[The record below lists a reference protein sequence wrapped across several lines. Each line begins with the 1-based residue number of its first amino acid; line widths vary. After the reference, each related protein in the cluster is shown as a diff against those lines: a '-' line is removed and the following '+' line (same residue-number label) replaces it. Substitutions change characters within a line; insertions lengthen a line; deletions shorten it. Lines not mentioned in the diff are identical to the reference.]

1 VIQLLN
7 FAGRGRDEACLRC
20 CECLM
25 HSAAQPVS
33 TKNIIKLSFAA
44 SSAVRQKDKNY
55 PSFDSSCYVE
65 VSTAL
70 RLESIPT
77 VLSVGTSSM
86 LPAWHSFT
94 TQAILV
100 VCQSGDFCKH
110 SFQSTAGFFSIRP
123 SAAWSCR
130 GIRRSLVLCRSQGGA
145 NRTQMLSMSQSGFRL
160 QLRGVRAISY

>member
-86 LPAWHSFT
+86 LP
-94 TQAILV
+94 V
-100 VCQSGDFCKH
+100 
-110 SFQSTAGFFSIRP
+110 
-123 SAAWSCR
+123 
-130 GIRRSLVLCRSQGGA
+130 
-145 NRTQMLSMSQSGFRL
+145 
-160 QLRGVRAISY
+160 